1 MKEKPTKAK
10 KKGRTI
16 RAFKRDISLWLFCV
30 PGVILTFIFSY
41 IPMYGVQIAF
51 RRFNATAGIT
61 KSPWVGMYYFERFF
75 NSPYFASTIKN
86 TLILSLYGLVVS
98 FPIPIILALMLNS
111 FRHKRYRKV
120 IQTVT
125 YAPNFISTVVMCG
138 MIILFLSPS
147 VGVINH
153 VLEAIGIPA
162 VNFMAKKAYWRHI
175 YVWTGVWQSTGWSSV
190 IYFAALAGISPEL
203 HEAAKVDGATKKAYW
218 RHIYVWTGVWQSTGW
233 SSVIYFAA
241 LAGIS
246 PELHEA
252 AKVDG
257 ATKLQLIRHIDLP
270 LIMPTATILLIMN
283 CGSILSV
290 GFEKAFLLQ
299 NNLNASVSE
308 IISTYVYKV
317 GLINNDMSYSSAI
330 GLFNTIV
337 NMVMLIIVNTISDKL
352 SGNSLW

>member
-138 MIILFLSPS
+138 MIILFLSYWKQSEFRRSTSWRKKPT
-147 VGVINH
+147 GDTFMC
-153 VLEAIGIPA
+153 GPA
-162 VNFMAKKAYWRHI
+162 YGRV
-175 YVWTGVWQSTGWSSV
+175 Q
-190 IYFAALAGISPEL
+190 
-203 HEAAKVDGATKKAYW
+203 DGALLFTSQ
-218 RHIYVWTGVWQSTGW
+218 H
-233 SSVIYFAA
+233 
-241 LAGIS
+241 S
-246 PELHEA
+246 PA
-252 AKVDG
+252 SA
-257 ATKLQLIRHIDLP
+257 R
-270 LIMPTATILLIMN
+270 N
-283 CGSILSV
+283 CMRR
-290 GFEKAFLLQ
+290 Q
-299 NNLNASVSE
+299 R
-308 IISTYVYKV
+308 
-317 GLINNDMSYSSAI
+317 
-330 GLFNTIV
+330 
-337 NMVMLIIVNTISDKL
+337 
-352 SGNSLW
+352 

>member
-1 MKEKPTKAK
+1 MSTAVKPMQHK
-10 KKGRTI
+10 KRRHSVRTRMEI
-16 RAFKRDISLWLFCV
+16 RRAYLILLPFFLYIALWNLVPLVYGLYLGFTEYNALGSAPRWVGFANFETFFSVPEYGTLLWRQIWMGLLALFCNTVISFLLALALNVQSRLKGLFRTAIYV
-30 PGVILTFIFSY
+30 PNVSA
-41 IPMYGVQIAF
+41 VS
-51 RRFNATAGIT
+51 ATTAVFVALLNPLANQGLNKIITALGGQAITWNYSQFWMVFWIVLYFVWQRVGPATIIWLGGLQGID
-61 KSPWVGMYYFERFF
+61 P
-75 NSPYFASTIKN
+75 
-86 TLILSLYGLVVS
+86 SLY
-98 FPIPIILALMLNS
+98 
-111 FRHKRYRKV
+111 
-120 IQTVT
+120 
-125 YAPNFISTVVMCG
+125 
-138 MIILFLSPS
+138 
-147 VGVINH
+147 
-153 VLEAIGIPA
+153 
-162 VNFMAKKAYWRHI
+162 
-175 YVWTGVWQSTGWSSV
+175 
-190 IYFAALAGISPEL
+190 
-203 HEAAKVDGATKKAYW
+203 
-218 RHIYVWTGVWQSTGW
+218 
-233 SSVIYFAA
+233 
-241 LAGIS
+241 
-246 PELHEA
+246 EA

>member
-138 MIILFLSPS
+138 MIIPVS
-147 VGVINH
+147 VRRCYQPRTGSNRNSGGQLH
-153 VLEAIGIPA
+153 GEKSLLETHLC
-162 VNFMAKKAYWRHI
+162 VDRRMAEYRMELCYLLRSTRRHQP
-175 YVWTGVWQSTGWSSV
+175 G
-190 IYFAALAGISPEL
+190 
-203 HEAAKVDGATKKAYW
+203 
-218 RHIYVWTGVWQSTGW
+218 
-233 SSVIYFAA
+233 
-241 LAGIS
+241 
-246 PELHEA
+246 
-252 AKVDG
+252 
-257 ATKLQLIRHIDLP
+257 
-270 LIMPTATILLIMN
+270 TA
-283 CGSILSV
+283 
-290 GFEKAFLLQ
+290 
-299 NNLNASVSE
+299 
-308 IISTYVYKV
+308 
-317 GLINNDMSYSSAI
+317 
-330 GLFNTIV
+330 
-337 NMVMLIIVNTISDKL
+337 
-352 SGNSLW
+352 